1 MVPVLSLWLPVLL
14 SGVGVFTVSSI
25 IHMVLRY
32 HRNDYGPVPS
42 EDDVRSALRSAG
54 IPPGDYMIPHA
65 GGTGGMNDPDWI
77 EKATEGPVALLTVAP
92 SGVGGMGKSLAQW
105 FAYTILVGVF
115 AGYVAGIALAP
126 GAEYMEVFRFV
137 GTVAFAGYSLGA
149 LPVSIWYHRSWAATL
164 RLVFDGLL
172 YAVVTAGIFGSLW
185 PS

>member
-14 SGVGVFTVSSI
+14 SGVAVFAVSSL

-42 EDDVRSALRSAG
+42 EDDVRGALGSAG

-65 GGTGGMNDPDWI
+65 GAAGGMNDPEWI

-92 SGVGGMGKSLAQW
+92 PGAGGMGKSLAQW
-105 FAYTILVGVF
+105 FAFTVLVGIF

-126 GAEYMEVFRFV
+126 GAEYMDVFRIA
-137 GTVAFAGYSLGA
+137 GTVAFAGYSLGGMPA
-149 LPVSIWYHRSWAATL
+149 SIWYHRSWAATL
-164 RLVFDGLL
+164 RSVFDGLV
-172 YAVVTAGIFGSLW
+172 YALVTAGVFGALW